1 MTDLFLFSVRAAVR
15 HDHILLRRRDEKVG
29 QAAAGK
35 RDDDI
40 IDAQPKYKVRRA
52 GGRDL
57 GWVDIQI
64 FLHSTAC
71 LILLGQLKSGQN
83 GLWSWASNGHILF
96 GRGDSFGTVIYLEI
110 TPTGKGHSWRIYP
123 PKISAGE
130 FSLPK
135 GFVAPFREGV
145 SYWDRL
151 QVIIST
157 DLGHYY

>member
-1 MTDLFLFSVRAAVR
+1 M
-15 HDHILLRRRDEKVG
+15 
-29 QAAAGK
+29 
-35 RDDDI
+35 DI
-40 IDAQPKYKVRRA
+40 Y
-52 GGRDL
+52 
-57 GWVDIQI
+57 

-123 PKISAGE
+123 PKIGAGQ
-130 FSLPK
+130 FPLPK

-145 SYWDRL
+145 SYRNIPIQTLLCLSIDD
-151 QVIIST
+151 VT
-157 DLGHYY
+157 